1 MLGRW
6 RKSRSKVLT
15 QRILRH
21 VISQSKSRGPYAESS
36 LISSG
41 RRRRCQHVHQHSE
54 AIVYRTIDIGF
65 QSAAPLLALHPWAIN
80 VVAPRPNQSQFN
92 MAPLSFLFDS
102 KKTAVIIPN
111 SSILAR
117 DLEKAEL
124 VLIQR
129 LFERQSVE
137 TRGRLPKEGTVTN
150 PIPLVIFE
158 WPASK
163 SELGRH

>member
-1 MLGRW
+1 MAKIGTWFGRAKSSLNTFEDMLSHNQNR
-6 RKSRSKVLT
+6 V
-15 QRILRH
+15 
-21 VISQSKSRGPYAESS
+21 ESN
-36 LISSG
+36 LISSDS
-41 RRRRCQHVHQHSE
+41 RCQQVHLHSE
-54 AIVYRTIDIGF
+54 AMVYRTIDIGF
-65 QSAAPLLALHPWAIN
+65 QSAAPLLLALHPRAIK

-92 MAPLSFLFDS
+92 MVPLPCSFDS
-102 KKTAVIIPN
+102 KKTAVMIPN
-111 SSILAR
+111 SSTQTE
-117 DLEKAEL
+117 DLGKAEL

-150 PIPLVIFE
+150 PIYIVIFE

>member
-1 MLGRW
+1 M
-6 RKSRSKVLT
+6 
-15 QRILRH
+15 
-21 VISQSKSRGPYAESS
+21 
-36 LISSG
+36 
-41 RRRRCQHVHQHSE
+41 
-54 AIVYRTIDIGF
+54 
-65 QSAAPLLALHPWAIN
+65 ALHPRAIK

-102 KKTAVIIPN
+102 KKTAG
-111 SSILAR
+111 

-124 VLIQR
+124 VLIQH